1 VFESSANIENVNQNI
16 SATIDKALNR
26 TFNPEFLNRLDD
38 VIIFNSLSKKD
49 LYKIID
55 ISLNKLYAKANEMGY
70 IINLTSKAKDFLID
84 KGYDP
89 KYGARPLDRAIQ
101 KYLED
106 VLAEEILSGELKKGD
121 SIIADY
127 DTKKKIIFIKQ
138 KQRKTKAKSKKD
150 KN

>member
-1 VFESSANIENVNQNI
+1 
-16 SATIDKALNR
+16 
-26 TFNPEFLNRLDD
+26 
-38 VIIFNSLSKKD
+38 
-49 LYKIID
+49 
-55 ISLNKLYAKANEMGY
+55 MGY
-70 IINLTSKAKDFLID
+70 IINLTGKAKDFLIE

-106 VLAEEILSGELKKGD
+106 VLAEEILNGELKKGD

-127 DTKKKIIFIKQ
+127 DIKKKTIFIK
-138 KQRKTKAKSKKD
+138 KTKTKAKSKRD

>member
-1 VFESSANIENVNQNI
+1 
-16 SATIDKALNR
+16 
-26 TFNPEFLNRLDD
+26 

-55 ISLNKLYAKANEMGY
+55 ISLNKLYDKANEMGY
-70 IINLTSKAKDFLID
+70 IISFTGKAKDFLIE

-106 VLAEEILSGELKKGD
+106 VLAEEILNGELKKGD

-127 DTKKKIIFIKQ
+127 DIKKKTIFIK
-138 KQRKTKAKSKKD
+138 KTKTKAKSKRD